1 MSFIQALDDF
11 LVLSLDDM
19 NNNFITA
26 VQNEL
31 LKQGFK
37 TVSQEAHF
45 PSAILMP
52 VLIKRNELCERLSFG
67 DIKQFINNAAK
78 EYKIIIRASYIIKNG
93 AGFYFIGF
101 DGVHSY
107 RIELVR
113 TIHSDFEL
121 DACTIDILNVK
132 KYV

>member
-1 MSFIQALDDF
+1 MSFMQVLEDF
-11 LVLSLDDM
+11 LSLILKM
-19 NNNFITA
+19 NTNFVIA

-31 LKQGFK
+31 LKHGFK
-37 TVSQEAHF
+37 AVSQEAHF
-45 PSAILMP
+45 SNTVLMP
-52 VLIKRNELCERLSFG
+52 VLIKRNELCERLSFD
-67 DIKQFINNAAK
+67 DIKQFINHTAK
-78 EYKIIIRASYIIKNG
+78 EYKVIIRSSYIIKNG
-93 AGFYFIGF
+93 ASFYFIGF
-101 DGVHSY
+101 DGMYSY

>member
-1 MSFIQALDDF
+1 MSFTQVLEDF
-11 LVLSLDDM
+11 LSLILKM
-19 NNNFITA
+19 NTNFVIA

-37 TVSQEAHF
+37 AVSQEAHF
-45 PSAILMP
+45 SRIVLMP
-52 VLIKRNELCERLSFG
+52 VLIKRNELCERLSFD
-67 DIKQFINNAAK
+67 DIKQFINHIAK
-78 EYKIIIRASYIIKNG
+78 EYKVIIKASYIIKNG

-101 DGVHSY
+101 DGMHSY